1 LMEKG
6 LEEKGPSRGRG
17 NAMSVKALI
26 IGKRMPE
33 VKKLWAE

>member
-1 LMEKG
+1 MEEG

-26 IGKRMPE
+26 IGKRN
-33 VKKLWAE
+33 A